1 MSTTSRLPVEPDI
14 GQSTPQKRAARNA
27 GAASP
32 SQTPV
37 GIAEVLGLLQRSA
50 GNAATGALIR
60 RYLAQRATAAGAE
73 QETERS
79 GAPVGPEVGLEGGT
93 VSPGVAGRIEAKRGG
108 GAPLAEDTRGRM
120 ETAFGA
126 DLAGVRVHTDAE
138 AHDLNRSVGATA
150 FTTGS
155 DIFFGQGAYA
165 PGSGAGD
172 HLLAHELTH
181 VVQQRGAGGAGAVT
195 QASLTVSSAGD
206 AAERE
211 AEAVADLVAAG
222 GQARVAETATAGL
235 HGNWLTHAVNTVGE
249 ALGYV
254 PEGATEWSDY
264 QHTLDDLHAFSA
276 QPHTTDNF
284 QPSTGLGL
292 FDVTYTP
299 AAGSLEIVCKCKFNF
314 VNGVATEYPG
324 ATPADLNWTPEQKKK
339 WTADY
344 LSTVNSTWSGHHTF
358 HCQKDWWE
366 SLSGAV
372 AVHFVEADSAEQF
385 VLDVTKIPKGEF
397 RRSNVSAPSVGTF
410 GGVTPGHGEF
420 DSEDLS
426 SVDKPG
432 GTQTPA
438 AHEAGHML
446 GLDDE
451 YNTGETGAPSHSADV
466 EREFGH
472 EVKRGADSR
481 IMSGGMDIL
490 PEHGVTFL
498 EAIKKATDM
507 EEWAT
512 EAKPP
517 RAAPPDP
524 SLRNVGDFPPP
535 PSDNVP
541 A

>member
-1 MSTTSRLPVEPDI
+1 MDDRRRFAAERECEGGAPRRQADHDAELKPP
-14 GQSTPQKRAARNA
+14 GQGIT
-27 GAASP
+27 GAAALL
-32 SQTPV
+32 T
-37 GIAEVLGLLQRSA
+37 ALQRGA
-50 GNAATGALIR
+50 GNAAVGTLLR
-60 RYLAQRATAAGAE
+60 RFAAQRMAAEDGRGGVA
-73 QETERS
+73 Q
-79 GAPVGPEVGLEGGT
+79 AKAEVGFEGGT
-93 VSPGVAGRIEAKRGG
+93 VSPGVAARIEAKRGG

-120 ETAFGA
+120 ETAFDA
-126 DLAGVRVHTDAE
+126 DFAGVRMHTDAD
-138 AHDLNRSVGATA
+138 AHDLNRSVNATA

-155 DIFFGQGAYA
+155 DIFFGQGAYS
-165 PGSGAGD
+165 PGSGTGD

-235 HGNWLTHAVNTVGE
+235 HGNWLTHAANTVGE
-249 ALGYV
+249 ALGYL
-254 PEGATEWSDY
+254 PEGETEWSDY
-264 QHTLDDLHAFSA
+264 QHALDNLHAFSA
-276 QPHTTDNF
+276 QPHTASNF

-299 AAGSLEIVCKCKFNF
+299 SAGSLEIVCKCKFNF

-324 ATPADLNWTPEQKKK
+324 ATPADLNWTPEQKKT
-339 WTADY
+339 WTANY
-344 LSTVNSTWSGHHTF
+344 LSTVNGAWSGHHTF
-358 HCQKDWWE
+358 HCHKDWWE
-366 SLSGAV
+366 SLSGTV

-426 SVDKPG
+426 SVGKPG

-466 EREFGH
+466 EKEFGH
-472 EVKRGADSR
+472 EVKRGADGR